1 MLRGMSHA
9 GYRVILLA
17 VWFSVALVALLIAT
31 SASVSAH
38 PQGMHYG
45 AAMSEGHST
54 GEYSLEAE
62 TCCHK
67 TGTCVVQFLQL
78 VPATVPL
85 DGSLSQLERTFA
97 VSWHA
102 SISSATDPP
111 PPRL

>member
-1 MLRGMSHA
+1 M
-9 GYRVILLA
+9 ILLA
-17 VWFSVALVALLIAT
+17 VWFSVAFVGLLSAT

-38 PQGMHYG
+38 PQDMNYG
-45 AAMSEGHST
+45 AAMSERHAT
-54 GEYSLEAE
+54 GEISQAVE

-78 VPATVPL
+78 APATVAI
-85 DGSLSQLERTFA
+85 DGSLSQLGRNFTVA
-97 VSWHA
+97 WHA